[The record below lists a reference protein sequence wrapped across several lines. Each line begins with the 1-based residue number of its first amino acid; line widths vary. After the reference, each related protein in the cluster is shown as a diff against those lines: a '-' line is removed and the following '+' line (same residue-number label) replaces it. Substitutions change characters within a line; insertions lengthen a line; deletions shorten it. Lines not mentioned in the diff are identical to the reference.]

1 MKQEKKE
8 TSDIT
13 TQICFVILFGSLFLS
28 VAFSWEANHEIKTL
42 NEKIQIRDTI
52 YMKLLHHNDR
62 MDSIAYHHLYELIN
76 YNEYG
81 KIQVNSNA
89 LPRR

>member
-13 TQICFVILFGSLFLS
+13 TQICFVILFCSLFLS
-28 VAFSWEANHEIKTL
+28 VAFSWEAKHEIKTL

-76 YNEYG
+76 NNDYG

>member
-13 TQICFVILFGSLFLS
+13 TQICFVILFSCLFLS

-62 MDSIAYHHLYELIN
+62 MDSITYHHLYELIKN
-76 YNEYG
+76 NDYDRQR
-81 KIQVNSNA
+81 KT
-89 LPRR
+89 

>member
-13 TQICFVILFGSLFLS
+13 TQICFVILFSCLFLS
-28 VAFSWEANHEIKTL
+28 VAFSWEAKNKIETL

-62 MDSIAYHHLYELIN
+62 MDSIAYHHLNELIN
-76 YNEYG
+76 YNEYD
-81 KIQVNSNA
+81 
-89 LPRR
+89 RRREKPDNR

>member
-13 TQICFVILFGSLFLS
+13 TQICFVLLFSSLFLS
-28 VAFSWEANHEIKTL
+28 VAFSWEADHEIKTL

-76 YNEYG
+76 YNEYD
-81 KIQVNSNA
+81 
-89 LPRR
+89 RRRENPANR

>member
-13 TQICFVILFGSLFLS
+13 TQICFVILFSCLFLS
-28 VAFSWEANHEIKTL
+28 VAFSWEAKNKIETL

-52 YMKLLHHNDR
+52 YMRLLHHNDR
-62 MDSIAYHHLYELIN
+62 MDSIAYNHLYELIN
-76 YNEYG
+76 NKDYG
-81 KIQVNSNA
+81 KRNN
-89 LPRR
+89 

>member
-13 TQICFVILFGSLFLS
+13 TQICFVILFSCLFLS
-28 VAFSWEANHEIKTL
+28 VAFSWEAKNKIEIL
-42 NEKIQIRDTI
+42 NEKVQIRDTI

-62 MDSIAYHHLYELIN
+62 MDSIAYHHLDNLIN
-76 YNEYG
+76 KKDYG
-81 KIQVNSNA
+81 KRNN
-89 LPRR
+89 